1 MIEDAGGNGRA
12 KRRKADASQFQ
23 SRVELC
29 NLGASVAAVA
39 RIAEKLREN
48 PDINVHRAA
57 LRRASASV
65 HAPLFRSHQLQLEK
79 PDEPFQWEFL
89 DPNLLVAHMVDA
101 SPKLSSVFREAFA
114 KHACTADS
122 QWHLCMAWD
131 EFTAGNVLSSQNA
144 RKTMVLSFSFLELG
158 QENLWHEECW
168 FSPVIVRSKIISR
181 AKCGW
186 SGMLRA
192 YLHAHLFSA
201 TGIST
206 AGLPLMLD
214 GKPFLLFAKLSHM
227 LADGDGHRLAL
238 EWKGASGL
246 KCCMRH
252 WNVLMLDSD
261 LACRDPT
268 FVEIDC
274 SDPSKFRA
282 LTTSEVADQA
292 DAIVQMRRLVS
303 ERRATKVRLESLE
316 KVCGFSIS
324 PLGIL
329 ADIDLRRRVD
339 FMQAVRYDWMH
350 CALQDGIMSV
360 ESSLLFNSA
369 CSVGGVLP
377 AEVEM
382 HLKHDWAFP
391 HYHRSKGNNLWR
403 IFDHGK
409 KTDGD
414 ARVVKAA
421 ASQMIILHS
430 LLRHFFTQRI
440 GSIAALEPQL
450 KSYCAAC
457 DCVDIV
463 LLAKR
468 RLLPM
473 AQAATR
479 LQGALRHHM
488 LCHVAAYGKGHLKP
502 KFHYMWD
509 VAEQFARDPF
519 VLDCFVVERLHL
531 RAKRSAN
538 LVENTRSYER
548 SVLTG
553 VVGAHSVLL
562 GEGSAE
568 FGLVGVA
575 SDVPGPTKA
584 SVARACVSHGVSI
597 AAGDLVF
604 RDERLGRVAS
614 CVMEGGALFMLVNE
628 MRPVERLSGHSSVW
642 SSAPATCQ
650 VVWRAHD
657 VVPAVAWTKSTSTNT
672 TVIRM

>member
-1 MIEDAGGNGRA
+1 MIEDPPA

-23 SRVELC
+23 TRSELC
-29 NLGASVAAVA
+29 NLGASVSAVA
-39 RIAEKLREN
+39 RIAEKLSKN
-48 PDINVHRAA
+48 PGINCDRAA
-57 LRRASASV
+57 LRRASVSTSAQ
-65 HAPLFRSHQLQLEK
+65 LFRSHQLQLEK
-79 PDEPFQWEFL
+79 PDQDFKWEFL
-89 DPNLLVAHMVDA
+89 DPNMLVADMVDA
-101 SPKLSSVFREAFA
+101 SPKLSSAFREAFA

-131 EFTAGNVLSSQNA
+131 EFTAGNVLSAQNA

-158 QENLWHEECW
+158 QENLWHDECW
-168 FSPVIVRSKIISR
+168 FSPVVVRSKIISR

-186 SGMLRA
+186 SGMLRS

-206 AGLPLMLD
+206 AGLPLMLN
-214 GKPFLLFAKLSHM
+214 GEPFLLFAKLSHM
-227 LADGDGHRLAL
+227 LADGDGHRLAF

-282 LTTSEVADQA
+282 LTSSYVAEQA
-292 DAIVQMRRLVS
+292 DAIVELRNRVS
-303 ERRATKVRLESLE
+303 ERRATKVRLDNLE

-329 ADIDLRRRVD
+329 ADPDLRRRVD

-350 CALQDGIMSV
+350 CALQDGTMNV
-360 ESSLLFNSA
+360 ESNLLFSSA
-369 CSVGGVLP
+369 CSVGGMLP
-377 AEVEM
+377 DELEM
-382 HLKHDWAFP
+382 HLKHDWDFP
-391 HYHRSKGNNLWR
+391 HYHRSRGANLWR
-403 IFDHGK
+403 LFDQGK

-414 ARVVKAA
+414 ARFVKAG
-421 ASQMIILHS
+421 ASQMLILHS
-430 LLRHFFTQRI
+430 LLRHFFTQRL
-440 GSIAALEPQL
+440 GRIAALEPQL
-450 KSYCAAC
+450 ESYCAAC
-457 DCVDIV
+457 DCVDTV

-468 RLLPM
+468 QLLPM
-473 AQAATR
+473 AQASTR

-488 LCHVAAYGKGHLKP
+488 LCHVAAYGKVHLKP

-519 VLDCFVVERLHL
+519 VLDCFIVERLHL
-531 RAKRSAN
+531 RAKRQAN
-538 LVENTRSYER
+538 LVQNTRSYER

-553 VVGAHSVLL
+553 LLGAHRNALL
-562 GEGSAE
+562 REGSAA
-568 FGLVGVA
+568 FGLVGAA

-584 SVARACVSHGVSI
+584 SVARACVSNGVRI

-604 RDERLGRVAS
+604 RGDALGRVAS

-628 MRPVERLSGHSSVW
+628 MRPVQSLYVQSSVW
-642 SSAPATCQ
+642 SSAPANCQ

-657 VVPAVAWTKSTSTNT
+657 VVPAIAWTKSTSENT